1 MRIIR
6 RIVPMLICDPLENHM
21 TVLRKSRS
29 RADGSAAASIFAR
42 DVGELAR
49 S

>member
-6 RIVPMLICDPLENHM
+6 RIVPMLICDPLENDM

-29 RADGSAAASIFAR
+29 RA
-42 DVGELAR
+42 VGFSSVDFRAM
-49 S
+49 